1 MQRSLSMFWGLLDIS
16 FSEFVT
22 ESVIRILYIV
32 LVVLG
37 LIALLTGVVVIFANI
52 GVSEG
57 VGALILAP
65 VVYFLFIVIIRVFL
79 EFFIVIFR
87 IADYLE
93 ELVENAREQT
103 EME

>member
-37 LIALLTGVVVIFANI
+37 LIALLTGVVVIFTNI

>member
-1 MQRSLSMFWGLLDIS
+1 MQRNLNVFWGLLDVN
-16 FSEFVT
+16 FNDFVT

-37 LIALLTGVVVIFANI
+37 LIAMLTGIVVVFTNI
-52 GVSEG
+52 GISEG
-57 VGALILAP
+57 IGALILAP
-65 VVYFLFIVIIRVFL
+65 VVYFLFIVTIRVFL

-93 ELVENAREQT
+93 ELVGNAERAAEL
-103 EME
+103 E

>member
-52 GVSEG
+52 GISEG

>member
-37 LIALLTGVVVIFANI
+37 LIALLTGVVVIFSNI
-52 GVSEG
+52 GISEG